1 MEERKRQGELKQL
14 QEEGAAFVPTS
25 PRSSLV
31 PQVHEQFDR
40 PWPMPRVMIVR
51 ERKDFSDAL
60 VDRRTWLSCLRL
72 WSKGITLPGGTYAR

>member
-1 MEERKRQGELKQL
+1 MNLPIKKDSAVLTGLKRMEERKRQGELKQL

-40 PWPMPRVMIVR
+40 PWPMPRV
-51 ERKDFSDAL
+51 
-60 VDRRTWLSCLRL
+60 
-72 WSKGITLPGGTYAR
+72 